1 MEEEVF
7 GVRSIMKVYIESDN
21 IISPLGF
28 TTGENFSALLECRSG
43 IKFHKDKKYSQ
54 NDFYAAIIDDI
65 ALDDHFSEIADPT
78 GYTRFEKLCISSIA
92 GALKQSSVDI
102 ESHRTVIILST
113 TKGNIDYLSETSET
127 LNPKVYL
134 WNTAKF
140 LKEYFKSRNDV
151 LVVSTAC
158 ISGISALLMGQ
169 RLIQS
174 GIYDNA
180 VVCGCDIFSSFV
192 LSGFQSFQAISHSP
206 CRPFDADRSGI
217 SLGEGCGTLILT
229 NSKPEKSSI
238 NIRIS
243 GGAISNDA
251 NHISGPS
258 RTGDGLTIAIDKAM
272 GEAVFSPDVIDFI
285 SAHGTA
291 TPYNDE
297 MEAIAFATSGLLK
310 SSVNSLKGY
319 FGHTLG
325 AAGTIESIVTLE
337 SMRQNVVIKSIGY
350 ETSGVSQELN
360 VAKSNI
366 QTQLTHCL
374 KTASGFGGGNA
385 AIVFSKVENE

>member
-7 GVRSIMKVYIESDN
+7 GLRSIMNVYIESDN

-28 TTGENFSALLECRSG
+28 TTEQNFSALLECRSG

-54 NDFYAAIIDDI
+54 NDFYGAIIDDI
-65 ALDDHFSEIADPT
+65 SLDDHFSEMADPIV
-78 GYTRFEKLCISSIA
+78 YTRFEKLCISSIT
-92 GALKQSSVDI
+92 GALKQSSIDVSSD
-102 ESHRTVIILST
+102 RTVIILST
-113 TKGNIDYLSETSET
+113 TKGNIDYLSESSEDM
-127 LNPKVYL
+127 NPKVYL

-180 VVCGCDIFSSFV
+180 IVCGCDIFSSFV
-192 LSGFQSFQAISHSP
+192 MSGFQSFQAISYSP
-206 CRPFDADRSGI
+206 CKPFDADRSGI
-217 SLGEGCGTLILT
+217 TLGEGCGTLIIT
-229 NSKPEKSSI
+229 NNQPVNRKK
-238 NIRIS
+238 NIKIS

-258 RTGDGLTIAIDKAM
+258 RTGDGLTKAIDKAL
-272 GEAVFSPDVIDFI
+272 GEAVVSPNVIDFI

-337 SMRQNVVIKSIGY
+337 SMRQNMVIKSIGY

-360 VAKSNI
+360 IAKSNI
-366 QTQLTHCL
+366 QTKLTHCL